1 MKILLALLMLSFN
14 ASAALVQLEFQN
26 GFSIEFDNQVV
37 EILHGPNVPGLDFTT
52 YIYDEATL
60 RVGKGDSLV
69 LASNLTAPESSEVP
83 GIVQYIEGNAGATFD
98 VEQNWTDPLDGVSKR
113 FGIASAVD
121 FTNGGDVVGFLQGF
135 LNEYTGFSEKAEF
148 SWSLRGSE
156 NQELIDSG
164 TTKLVSVNVSA
175 IPVPTAF
182 WMFGT
187 ALAVL
192 APRLKR
198 KNA

>member
-1 MKILLALLMLSFN
+1 MKILLGLLILSFN
-14 ASAALVQLEFQN
+14 ASASLVQLKFQN
-26 GFSIEFDNQVV
+26 GYSIEFDNQVV
-37 EILHGPNVPGLDFTT
+37 EIINGPNVPGLDFTQ

-60 RVGKGDSLV
+60 RVGKGDTILSPI
-69 LASNLTAPESSEVP
+69 LTASESSKP
-83 GIVQYIEGNAGATFD
+83 GFIIYIEGNTGADFEA
-98 VEQNWTDPLDGVSKR
+98 EQNWTDPSDGVSKR

-121 FTNGGDVVGFLQGF
+121 LTNGGDVVGFLQGF
-135 LNEYTGFSEKAEF
+135 LNENTGFFEKAEF

-156 NQELIDSG
+156 NLELIDSG

-175 IPVPTAF
+175 VPVPAAF

-187 ALAVL
+187 ALAAL